1 MEAATA
7 GVAGR
12 ASARHETWE
21 RAMKFTA
28 GARKLGWLLLPIVLV
43 MAGAVWFALDPG
55 FRGSEDLPEATLP
68 NDELDRHIRAYILE
82 HPEVIVEAMQ
92 RLQARQRTAAASE
105 AEAVLRARADE
116 VFRDATSP
124 VGGNLDGDVTLVE
137 FFDYNCPYCRSVAP
151 VMNEAEA
158 ADPRLRIVYKE
169 FPILGP
175 NSVYAAK
182 TALAAHRQG
191 RYLAFHKA
199 LMQADGM
206 ADSDRVLAVA
216 AEVGLDVER
225 LKTDMEDPAIQ
236 EAIDRNLAL
245 AEALRI
251 TGTPGFVV
259 GRQILRGAVDL
270 RTLQQVISKAREQ
283 E

>member
-1 MEAATA
+1 
-7 GVAGR
+7 
-12 ASARHETWE
+12 
-21 RAMKFTA
+21 MKFTA

-55 FRGSEDLPEATLP
+55 FRGSEDPPEATLP
-68 NDELDRHIRAYILE
+68 NDELDRRIRAYILE
-82 HPEVIVEAMQ
+82 NPEVIVEAMQ

-124 VGGNLDGDVTLVE
+124 VGGNPDGDVTLVE

-151 VMNEAEA
+151 VMNEVEA
-158 ADPRLRIVYKE
+158 ADPQLRIVYKE

-182 TALAAHRQG
+182 AALAAHRQG
-191 RYLAFHKA
+191 RYLALHQA
-199 LMQADGM
+199 LMQAEGA

-225 LKTDMEDPAIQ
+225 LKTDMEDSAIQ

-259 GRQILRGAVDL
+259 GRRVLRGATDL
-270 RTLQQVISKAREQ
+270 ATLQRLIAEARVTE
-283 E
+283 